1 MADSV
6 RKQIFDA
13 LIARLQTIS
22 VANNY
27 ELALGTNVYER
38 RTTPWQESELPGLDV
53 REGDEDITLMGEHH
67 EFTLALEIEIMV
79 TGTVSQTTVR
89 KAIADVTQAVGK
101 PPLPAS
107 NVKFSSLLDRVEP
120 VSTAKPDF
128 EQKDSKFGSIL
139 MNFNVIYRTLAFDPY
154 SAV

>member
-1 MADSV
+1 MADSI
-6 RKQIFDA
+6 RQQIFAA
-13 LIARLQTIS
+13 LITRLQTIS

-27 ELALGTNVYER
+27 QTALGANVHER

-53 REGDEDITLMGEHH
+53 REGDEDVNLLGEYHI
-67 EFTLALEIEIMV
+67 FTLAIEIEIMV
-79 TGTVSQTTVR
+79 AGTASQTDIR

-101 PPLPAS
+101 PPAPAA
-107 NVKFSSLLDRVEP
+107 NVKFSSHIKWVEP
-120 VSTAKPDF
+120 GSTAKPDF

-154 SAV
+154 NAA

>member
-6 RKQIFDA
+6 RQQIFDA
-13 LIARLQTIS
+13 LITRLQTIS

-27 ELALGTNVYER
+27 ETALGANVHER

-53 REGDEDITLMGEHH
+53 REGDEDIAIGGEFHV
-67 EFTLALEIEIMV
+67 FTLAIEIEIMV
-79 TGTVSQTTVR
+79 TGTASQADVR
-89 KAIADVTQAVGK
+89 KATADVTQAVGK

-107 NVKFSSLLDRVEP
+107 DVKFSSLIKRVEP

-139 MNFNVIYRTLAFDPY
+139 TAFNIIYRTLAFDPY
-154 SAV
+154 SAA